1 MRKEITLFIMSNT
14 GGRPRQWTVSA
25 LFIGCLCLLTLA
37 AAVWLG
43 SLIHEYHQLKALVP
57 ENQRL
62 REQITAQRSRM
73 TDQQAHIRRFAADI
87 DDLKERLVAL
97 NGFEHKIRLLAN
109 LDTPDNS
116 RSYLGIG
123 GAMPSDLDPA
133 AAITEKQSALIR
145 EMHGQVDHLR
155 EAAAVQKSDLRYLM
169 KGVVEKQNFLAAT
182 PSIHPLKEGWVT
194 SNFGNRTSPFTGLRE
209 FHTGL
214 DVGAAEGTPVLAP
227 GDGTVTFSGT
237 KGLYGK
243 TIIIHHGHG
252 MATRYAHLSKF
263 LKKRGEKVKRGDPI
277 GLVGQSGRSTGP
289 HLHYEVRINGTA
301 VDPRDYI
308 LN

>member
-14 GGRPRQWTVSA
+14 GARPRQWTVSA
-25 LFIGCLCLLTLA
+25 VFVGCLCLLILA
-37 AAVWLG
+37 AAVWVG
-43 SLIHEYHQLKALVP
+43 SRIHEYHQLKALVP

-62 REQITAQRSRM
+62 QAQVMAQRSHM
-73 TDQQAHIRRFAADI
+73 STQKAQIRRFAADI

-97 NGFEHKIRLLAN
+97 NGFEHRIRLLAN

-133 AAITEKQSALIR
+133 TAITEKHSALIR

-155 EAAAVQKSDLRYLM
+155 SAAAVQESDLRYLM

-194 SNFGNRTSPFTGLRE
+194 SSFGNRTSPFTGLEE
-209 FHTGL
+209 FHAGL
-214 DVGAAEGTPVLAP
+214 DVGAAEGTPIVAP
-227 GDGTVTFSGT
+227 GNGTVTFAGT

-243 TIIIHHGHG
+243 MVILHHGHG
-252 MATRYAHLSKF
+252 MATRYAHLSKI
-263 LKKRGEKVKRGDPI
+263 LKKRGEKVKRGEPI
-277 GLVGQSGRSTGP
+277 GLVGQTGRSTGP
-289 HLHYEVRINGTA
+289 HLHYEVRINGAA
-301 VDPRDYI
+301 VNPQDYI